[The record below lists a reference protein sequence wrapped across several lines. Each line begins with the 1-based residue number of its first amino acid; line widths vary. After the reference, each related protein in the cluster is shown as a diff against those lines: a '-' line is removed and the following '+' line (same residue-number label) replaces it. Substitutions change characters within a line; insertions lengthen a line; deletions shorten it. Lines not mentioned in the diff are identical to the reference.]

1 MYFCIAVKEQYV
13 LTVCLAN
20 AGIVSTAETYVFGQP
35 NVPYDV
41 EVTDDFVTWFPMADD
56 PDDPYVDPDGNFVF
70 EDNFAP
76 LYPKG
81 FYRLVERL
89 P

>member
-1 MYFCIAVKEQYV
+1 M
-13 LTVCLAN
+13 N
-20 AGIVSTAETYVFGQP
+20 AEGFFEFYVFGQP